1 MDLKNRVRVALGLD
15 AEVKMAVQ
23 EKLEDGTIIVSTFDM
38 LEAGA
43 DVSILVEDGT
53 TILLAPGEYTLENEE
68 LGGFIVVEDGVI
80 SEMVEV
86 VEEEVVVEPET
97 EEEVVEEVAE
107 EEVVLEKEADR
118 LPKKVKS
125 TKEYEFSQEEL
136 VNVISTELSSI
147 LDTYKAEITEL
158 SKKVEELSNAPAS
171 DEITLNKFSTVK
183 EQNKSREAILK
194 MTAKE
199 RIRYSLRNITK

>member
-23 EKLEDGTIIVSTFDM
+23 EKLEDGTIIVSSQDL

-53 TILLAPGEYTLENEE
+53 TIKLAPGEYTLED
-68 LGGFIVVEDGVI
+68 GKGFIVVEDGVI

-86 VEEEVVVEPET
+86 VEEEVVAEPET
-97 EEEVVEEVAE
+97 EQEVAEEVAE

-183 EQNKSREAILK
+183 EQNKSRETILK

-199 RIRYSLRNITK
+199 RIRYNLRNITK

>member
-53 TILLAPGEYTLENEE
+53 TILLAPGEYTLED
-68 LGGFIVVEDGVI
+68 GRGFIVVENGVI

>member
-15 AEVKMAVQ
+15 AEIKMAVQ

-53 TILLAPGEYTLENEE
+53 TILLAPGEYTLEN
-68 LGGFIVVEDGVI
+68 GTGFIVVEDGVI
-80 SEMVEV
+80 SEMVEAV
-86 VEEEVVVEPET
+86 VEEVAEPET

-107 EEVVLEKEADR
+107 EEVVLEKEEAR
-118 LPKKVKS
+118 QPKKVKS

-171 DEITLNKFSTVK
+171 DEIVLNKFSTVK
-183 EQNKSREAILK
+183 EQNKSRETILK

-199 RIRYSLRNITK
+199 RIRYNLRNITK

>member
-23 EKLEDGTIIVSTFDM
+23 EKLEDGTIIVSTSDM

-53 TILLAPGEYTLENEE
+53 TIKLAPGEYTLED
-68 LGGFIVVEDGVI
+68 GKGFIVVEDGVI

-86 VEEEVVVEPET
+86 VEEEVVAEPET
-97 EEEVVEEVAE
+97 EQEVAEEVAE

-183 EQNKSREAILK
+183 EQNKSRENILK
-194 MTAKE
+194 MTARE
-199 RIRYSLRNITK
+199 RIRYNLRNITK

>member
-23 EKLEDGTIIVSTFDM
+23 EKLEDGTIIVSSQDL

-53 TILLAPGEYTLENEE
+53 TIKLAPGEYTLED
-68 LGGFIVVEDGVI
+68 GKGFIVVEDGVI

-86 VEEEVVVEPET
+86 VEEEVVAEPET
-97 EEEVVEEVAE
+97 EQEVAE

-183 EQNKSREAILK
+183 EQNKSRETILK

-199 RIRYSLRNITK
+199 RIRYNLRNITK

>member
-53 TILLAPGEYTLENEE
+53 TILLAPGEYTLED
-68 LGGFIVVEDGVI
+68 GRGFIVVEDGVI

-125 TKEYEFSQEEL
+125 TKEYEFSQEDL
-136 VNVISTELSSI
+136 VNVISKEVSSI
-147 LDTYKAEITEL
+147 LDDYKTELVEL
-158 SKKVEELSNAPAS
+158 SKKVEELSNSPAS

>member
-1 MDLKNRVRVALGLD
+1 MDLKNRIRVALGLD

-23 EKLEDGTIIVSTFDM
+23 ELLMDGTIIVSTFDE

-53 TILLAPGEYTLENEE
+53 TILLAPGEYTLED
-68 LGGFIVVEDGVI
+68 GRGFIVVDDGVI

-86 VEEEVVVEPET
+86 VEEVEETPET

-125 TKEYEFSQEEL
+125 TKEYEFSQEDL

-199 RIRYSLRNITK
+199 RVRYNLRNITK

>member
-23 EKLEDGTIIVSTFDM
+23 EKLEDGTIIVSSQDL

-53 TILLAPGEYTLENEE
+53 TIKLAPGEYTLED
-68 LGGFIVVEDGVI
+68 GKGFIVVEDGVI

-86 VEEEVVVEPET
+86 VEEEVVAEPET
-97 EEEVVEEVAE
+97 EQEVAEEVAE

-194 MTAKE
+194 MTARE
-199 RIRYSLRNITK
+199 RIRYNLQNITK

>member
-53 TILLAPGEYTLENEE
+53 TILLAPGEYTLED
-68 LGGFIVVEDGVI
+68 GRGFIVVEDGVI

-136 VNVISTELSSI
+136 VNVISKEVSSI
-147 LDTYKAEITEL
+147 LDDYKSELVEL
-158 SKKVEELSNAPAS
+158 SKKVEELSNSPAS

-194 MTAKE
+194 MNAKE

>member
-53 TILLAPGEYTLENEE
+53 TILLAPGEYTLED
-68 LGGFIVVEDGVI
+68 GRGFIVVDDGVI

-86 VEEEVVVEPET
+86 VEEVEETPET

-125 TKEYEFSQEEL
+125 TKEYEFSQEDL

-199 RIRYSLRNITK
+199 RVRYNLRNITK

>member
-23 EKLEDGTIIVSTFDM
+23 EKLEDGTIIVSTSDM

-53 TILLAPGEYTLENEE
+53 TIKLAPGEYTLEDAR
-68 LGGFIVVEDGVI
+68 GFIVVEDGVI

-199 RIRYSLRNITK
+199 RIRYNLRNITK

>member
-53 TILLAPGEYTLENEE
+53 TIKLAPGEYTLED
-68 LGGFIVVEDGVI
+68 GRGFIVVDDGVI
-80 SEMVEV
+80 SEMVEA

-125 TKEYEFSQEEL
+125 TKEYEFSQEDL
-136 VNVISTELSSI
+136 VNVISKEVSTI
-147 LDTYKAEITEL
+147 LDGYKSELVEL
-158 SKKVEELSNAPAS
+158 SKKVEELSNAPS
-171 DEITLNKFSTVK
+171 TNDMNLNKFSSNNYGEK
-183 EQNKSREAILK
+183 LSSAQINKMSTR
-194 MTAKE
+194 E
-199 RIRYSLRNITK
+199 RIRYNLQNINK

>member
-53 TILLAPGEYTLENEE
+53 TILLAPGEYSLED
-68 LGGFIVVEDGVI
+68 GRGFIVVEDGVI

-107 EEVVLEKEADR
+107 EEVVLEREAAR
-118 LPKKVKS
+118 QPKKVKS
-125 TKEYEFSQEEL
+125 TKEYEFSQL
-136 VNVISTELSSI
+136 VNVISKEVSSI
-147 LDTYKAEITEL
+147 LDDYKTELVEL
-158 SKKVEELSNAPAS
+158 SKKVEELSNSPAS

-199 RIRYSLRNITK
+199 RIRYNLRNITK

>member
-53 TILLAPGEYTLENEE
+53 TIKLAPGEYTLED
-68 LGGFIVVEDGVI
+68 GRGFIVVEDGVI

-125 TKEYEFSQEEL
+125 TKEYEFSQEDL
-136 VNVISTELSSI
+136 VNVISKEVSSI
-147 LDTYKAEITEL
+147 LDDYKTELVEL
-158 SKKVEELSNAPAS
+158 SKKVEELSNSPAS

>member
-1 MDLKNRVRVALGLD
+1 MDLKNRLRVALGLD

-23 EKLEDGTIIVSTFDM
+23 ELLQDGTIIVSTFDM

-53 TILLAPGEYTLENEE
+53 TILLAPGEYTLED
-68 LGGFIVVEDGVI
+68 GRGFIVVEDGVI

-86 VEEEVVVEPET
+86 VEEEVVAEPET
-97 EEEVVEEVAE
+97 EEEVVE

-183 EQNKSREAILK
+183 EKNKSREAILK
-194 MTAKE
+194 MTARE
-199 RIRYSLRNITK
+199 RIRYNLRNITK

>member
-53 TILLAPGEYTLENEE
+53 TIKLAPGEYTLED
-68 LGGFIVVEDGVI
+68 GKGFIVVDDGVI

-86 VEEEVVVEPET
+86 VEETPET

-158 SKKVEELSNAPAS
+158 SKKVDELSNAPAS

-199 RIRYSLRNITK
+199 RVRYNLRNITK

>member
-23 EKLEDGTIIVSTFDM
+23 ELLQDGTIIVSTFDM

-53 TILLAPGEYTLENEE
+53 TILLAPGEYTLEN
-68 LGGFIVVEDGVI
+68 GTGFIVVEDGVI
-80 SEMVEV
+80 SEMVEAV
-86 VEEEVVVEPET
+86 VEEVAEPET

-107 EEVVLEKEADR
+107 EEVVLEKEEAR
-118 LPKKVKS
+118 QPKKVKS

-171 DEITLNKFSTVK
+171 DEIVLNKFSTVK
-183 EQNKSREAILK
+183 EQNKSRETILK

-199 RIRYSLRNITK
+199 RIRYNLRNITK

>member
-23 EKLEDGTIIVSTFDM
+23 EKLEDGTIIVSTSDM

-53 TILLAPGEYTLENEE
+53 TIKLAPGEYTLEDAR
-68 LGGFIVVEDGVI
+68 GFIVVEDGVI

-199 RIRYSLRNITK
+199 RVRYNLRNITK

>member
-1 MDLKNRVRVALGLD
+1 MDLKNRLRVALGLD

-23 EKLEDGTIIVSTFDM
+23 ELLQDGTIIVSTFDT

-53 TILLAPGEYTLENEE
+53 TILLAPGDYTLQD
-68 LGGFIVVEDGVI
+68 GRGFIVVEDGVI

-86 VEEEVVVEPET
+86 VEEEVVAEPET
-97 EEEVVEEVAE
+97 EEEVVEQ
-107 EEVVLEKEADR
+107 EVVLEKEADR

-183 EQNKSREAILK
+183 EKNKSREAILK
-194 MTAKE
+194 MTARE
-199 RIRYSLRNITK
+199 RIRYNLRNITK

>member
-15 AEVKMAVQ
+15 AEIKMAVQ

-53 TILLAPGEYTLENEE
+53 TILLAPGEYTLEDAR
-68 LGGFIVVEDGVI
+68 GFIVVEDGVI
-80 SEMVEV
+80 SEMVEA
-86 VEEEVVVEPET
+86 VEEEVAEPET

-107 EEVVLEKEADR
+107 EEVVLEKEEAR
-118 LPKKVKS
+118 QPKKVKS

-171 DEITLNKFSTVK
+171 DEIVLNKFSTVK
-183 EQNKSREAILK
+183 EQNKSRETILK

-199 RIRYSLRNITK
+199 RIRYNLRNITK

>member
-1 MDLKNRVRVALGLD
+1 MDLKNRLRVALGLD

-23 EKLEDGTIIVSTFDM
+23 ELLQDGTIIVSTFDT

-53 TILLAPGEYTLENEE
+53 TILLAPGDYTLQD
-68 LGGFIVVEDGVI
+68 GRGFIVVEDGVI

-86 VEEEVVVEPET
+86 VEEEVVAEPET
-97 EEEVVEEVAE
+97 EEEVVE

-171 DEITLNKFSTVK
+171 DEINLNKFSTVK
-183 EQNKSREAILK
+183 EKNKSREAILK
-194 MTAKE
+194 MTARE
-199 RIRYSLRNITK
+199 RIRYNLRNITK

>member
-1 MDLKNRVRVALGLD
+1 MDLKNRVRVVLGLD

-23 EKLEDGTIIVSTFDM
+23 EKLEDGTIIVSSQDL

-53 TILLAPGEYTLENEE
+53 TIKLAPGEYTLED
-68 LGGFIVVEDGVI
+68 GKGFIVVEDGVI

-86 VEEEVVVEPET
+86 VEEEVVAEPET
-97 EEEVVEEVAE
+97 EQEVAE

-183 EQNKSREAILK
+183 DQNKSRETILM
-194 MTAKE
+194 MTARE
-199 RIRYSLRNITK
+199 RIRYNLQNITK

>member
-1 MDLKNRVRVALGLD
+1 MDLKNRIRVALGLD

-23 EKLEDGTIIVSTFDM
+23 EKLEDGTIVVSTFDM

-53 TILLAPGEYTLENEE
+53 TILLAPGEYTLED
-68 LGGFIVVEDGVI
+68 GRGFIVVDEGVI
-80 SEMVEV
+80 SEMVEA
-86 VEEEVVVEPET
+86 VEEEVVAEPET

-107 EEVVLEKEADR
+107 EEVVLEKEAAR
-118 LPKKVKS
+118 QPKKVKS

-136 VNVISTELSSI
+136 VNVISKEVADL
-147 LDTYKAEITEL
+147 LDGYKSQLVEL

-171 DEITLNKFSTVK
+171 DEINLNKFSK
-183 EQNKSREAILK
+183 NDGGNSISKSDLLK
-194 MTAKE
+194 MTSKE
-199 RIRYSLRNITK
+199 RVRYNLSQLNK

>member
-15 AEVKMAVQ
+15 AEIKMAVQ
-23 EKLEDGTIIVSTFDM
+23 EKLEDGTIIVSTFDE

-53 TILLAPGEYTLENEE
+53 TIKLAPGEYTLEDAR
-68 LGGFIVVEDGVI
+68 GFIVVEDGVI

-107 EEVVLEKEADR
+107 EEVVLEKEAAR
-118 LPKKVKS
+118 QPKKVKS

-199 RIRYSLRNITK
+199 RIRYNLRNITK

>member
-53 TILLAPGEYTLENEE
+53 TILLAPGEYTLED
-68 LGGFIVVEDGVI
+68 GRGFIVVDDGVI

-118 LPKKVKS
+118 SHKKVKS
-125 TKEYEFSQEEL
+125 TKEYEFSQEDL
-136 VNVISTELSSI
+136 VNVISKEVSSI
-147 LDTYKAEITEL
+147 LDDYKTELVEL
-158 SKKVEELSNAPAS
+158 SKKVEELSNSPAS

>member
-23 EKLEDGTIIVSTFDM
+23 EKLEDGTIIVSTSDM

-53 TILLAPGEYTLENEE
+53 TIKLAPGEYTLEDAR
-68 LGGFIVVEDGVI
+68 GFIVVEDGVI

-136 VNVISTELSSI
+136 VSVISKEVSSI
-147 LDTYKAEITEL
+147 LDDYKTELVEL
-158 SKKVEELSNAPAS
+158 SKKVEELSNSPAS

>member
-1 MDLKNRVRVALGLD
+1 
-15 AEVKMAVQ
+15 MAVQ
-23 EKLEDGTIIVSTFDM
+23 ELLQDGTIIVSTFDM

-53 TILLAPGEYTLENEE
+53 TILLAPGEYTLEN
-68 LGGFIVVEDGVI
+68 GTGFIVVEDGVI
-80 SEMVEV
+80 SEMVEAV
-86 VEEEVVVEPET
+86 VEEVAEPET

-107 EEVVLEKEADR
+107 EEVVLEKEEAR
-118 LPKKVKS
+118 QPKKVKS

-171 DEITLNKFSTVK
+171 DEIVLNKFSTVK
-183 EQNKSREAILK
+183 EQNKSRETILK

-199 RIRYSLRNITK
+199 RIRYNLRNITK

>member
-23 EKLEDGTIIVSTFDM
+23 EKLEDGTIIVSSQDL

-53 TILLAPGEYTLENEE
+53 TIKLAPGEYTLED
-68 LGGFIVVEDGVI
+68 GKGFIVVEDGVI

-86 VEEEVVVEPET
+86 VEEEVVAEPET
-97 EEEVVEEVAE
+97 EQEVAEEVAE

-194 MTAKE
+194 MTARE
-199 RIRYSLRNITK
+199 RIRYNLRNITK

>member
-23 EKLEDGTIIVSTFDM
+23 EKLEDGTIIVSTFDE

-53 TILLAPGEYTLENEE
+53 TIKLAPGEYTLEDAR
-68 LGGFIVVEDGVI
+68 GFIVVEDGVI

-199 RIRYSLRNITK
+199 RVRYNLRNITK

>member
-1 MDLKNRVRVALGLD
+1 MDLKNRLRVALGLD

-23 EKLEDGTIIVSTFDM
+23 ELLQDGTIIVSTFDT

-53 TILLAPGEYTLENEE
+53 TILLAPGDYTLQD
-68 LGGFIVVEDGVI
+68 GRGFIVVEDGVI

-86 VEEEVVVEPET
+86 VEEEVVAEPET
-97 EEEVVEEVAE
+97 EEEVVE

-194 MTAKE
+194 MTARE
-199 RIRYSLRNITK
+199 RIRYNLRNITK

>member
-23 EKLEDGTIIVSTFDM
+23 EKLEDGTIIVSTSDM

-53 TILLAPGEYTLENEE
+53 TIKLAPGEYTLEDAR
-68 LGGFIVVEDGVI
+68 GFIVVEDGVI
-80 SEMVEV
+80 SEMVEA

-199 RIRYSLRNITK
+199 RVRYNLRNITK